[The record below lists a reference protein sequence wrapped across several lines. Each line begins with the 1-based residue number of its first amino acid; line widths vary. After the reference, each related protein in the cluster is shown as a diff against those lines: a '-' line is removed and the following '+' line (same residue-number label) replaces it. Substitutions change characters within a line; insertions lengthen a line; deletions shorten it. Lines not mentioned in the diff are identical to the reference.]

1 MSLEMRSSTSTSG
14 VGDPAELRRRLALCT
29 DQDTT
34 RGMFFNGALA
44 ALRSISSADA
54 VEACMRASEID
65 GKIVDLF
72 NYPVAAFLKMAWK
85 ATEFIGPTLGSPEA
99 VFRRMGG
106 QAVEDF
112 LASGMGRTL
121 LTLAGKNPRR
131 LVMSVPNAYKVTVS
145 YGERSV
151 TWLSESSAVIH
162 FRRDLMHPAYHE
174 GVLATAIA
182 AFGGEAVRVS
192 SRVVGPLDTDFD
204 VSWK

>member
-1 MSLEMRSSTSTSG
+1 MERVATSQSPKAG
-14 VGDPAELRRRLALCT
+14 LADPAELRRRLALCT

-44 ALRSISSADA
+44 TLRSAGTPDA
-54 VEACMRASEID
+54 LTACIQAAEQ
-65 GKIVDLF
+65 GPKFVDLF
-72 NYPVAAFLKMAWK
+72 NYPVAAFLKLAWK
-85 ATEFIGPTLGSPEA
+85 ATEYIGPVFGSPEA
-99 VFRRMGG
+99 VFRRMG
-106 QAVEDF
+106 QEAVDDF
-112 LASGMGRTL
+112 LGSGMGRTL

-131 LVMSVPNAYKVTVS
+131 LVMSVPSAYKVTVS

-151 TWLSESSAVIH
+151 TWRSESSATIH

-174 GVLATAIA
+174 GVLLTAVA

-192 SRVVGPLDTDFD
+192 SNVVGPLDTDFE